1 MEVNILKIDK
11 KLLFSSLFIILL
23 LAVGAVSA
31 SDSDDIL
38 SASVASS
45 DIDELAIDAEIDN
58 ANSDVNDKLNNVLVN
73 SEENDDVST
82 INPNNEEI
90 NDNISSENNVSGS
103 VETIVTAHESSYGE
117 DILGN
122 PATVNIQN
130 IINNPNIASIP
141 GFQGIIDTLNGIGN
155 KNGFDVQKMVDLL
168 KNLGNNYNVNIPAI
182 TDALNEISKKYN
194 VNPSNLIAALNEL
207 EANYNLN
214 AKDIVDSLNTFASDN
229 LNVAQVINALT
240 DISDKYNI
248 GLSDLIGTLDDLDGK
263 YNLDPSA
270 VIAALITLNN
280 NPDLNVKD
288 VVDALNSISG
298 LYGFEVPNFIADL
311 GNLAEKYNF
320 DVADLT
326 DALNGLADINNM
338 NIPDLADALRGLAEK
353 YSFDAFDLASAL
365 SGISGKYNLN
375 VSQLAGVLDNLA
387 DKYDLNV
394 SDLAATLNALAEKYS
409 FDASDLA
416 ALSNLAKKYNFD
428 VADLAAALS
437 DLAGKYN
444 FDVADLVGVLDNLAG
459 KYNVSDLIVA
469 LSTLAEKYNLDV
481 SQIENA
487 LKDILDSI
495 SSDEPKLN
503 SLFIAPTRI
512 ISVANGISGYDYKF
526 ILKDE
531 YGLPIANRDVMV
543 VFNGK
548 TQTVKTDKDGW
559 GTVTIHG
566 NTAGE
571 YIMLLTFM
579 GDKNNNPS
587 YKTATIKL
595 IKEKTMFIAPDRA
608 VYVQQM
614 ARGYKY
620 SAILKDQNG
629 NPLANKKV
637 LFIIDG
643 KKVVGVTDEK
653 GWATVTLNAVT
664 VGAQTLTIKFAGTA
678 TCYYETSL
686 TRTIKIVRE
695 QSRLTV
701 PDKVYSASSNA
712 KKVTATL
719 LSKSGNPI
727 YGAKVFLN
735 VDGKTYV
742 AVTNNLGIATF
753 SINLA
758 KIGVFTATTRFDDSR
773 FFAAT
778 ATKSKITIN

>member
-1 MEVNILKIDK
+1 MKIDK

-38 SASVASS
+38 SAPVASS

-90 NDNISSENNVSGS
+90 NDNVSSENNVSGS

-122 PATVNIQN
+122 PATLNIQN

-229 LNVAQVINALT
+229 LNAAQVINALT
-240 DISDKYNI
+240 DISNKYNI

-270 VIAALITLNN
+270 FIAALITLNN

-326 DALNGLADINNM
+326 DALRGLGDINNL
-338 NIPDLADALRGLAEK
+338 NVPDLAAALRDLAQK

-394 SDLAATLNALAEKYS
+394 SDLAAALNTLAEKYS

-416 ALSNLAKKYNFD
+416 ALSELAKKYNFD
-428 VADLAAALS
+428 VADLASALS

-444 FDVADLVGVLDNLAG
+444 FDVADLAGVLDNLAG

-469 LSTLAEKYNLDV
+469 LNTLAEKYNLDV

>member
-320 DVADLT
+320 DVADL
-326 DALNGLADINNM
+326 
-338 NIPDLADALRGLAEK
+338 
-353 YSFDAFDLASAL
+353 
-365 SGISGKYNLN
+365 
-375 VSQLAGVLDNLA
+375 
-387 DKYDLNV
+387 
-394 SDLAATLNALAEKYS
+394 
-409 FDASDLA
+409 
-416 ALSNLAKKYNFD
+416 
-428 VADLAAALS
+428 
-437 DLAGKYN
+437 
-444 FDVADLVGVLDNLAG
+444 VGVLDNLAG

-643 KKVVGVTDEK
+643 KKVVGMTDEK

>member
-1 MEVNILKIDK
+1 M
-11 KLLFSSLFIILL
+11 
-23 LAVGAVSA
+23 
-31 SDSDDIL
+31 
-38 SASVASS
+38 
-45 DIDELAIDAEIDN
+45 
-58 ANSDVNDKLNNVLVN
+58 
-73 SEENDDVST
+73 
-82 INPNNEEI
+82 
-90 NDNISSENNVSGS
+90 
-103 VETIVTAHESSYGE
+103 
-117 DILGN
+117 
-122 PATVNIQN
+122 
-130 IINNPNIASIP
+130 
-141 GFQGIIDTLNGIGN
+141 
-155 KNGFDVQKMVDLL
+155 
-168 KNLGNNYNVNIPAI
+168 
-182 TDALNEISKKYN
+182 
-194 VNPSNLIAALNEL
+194 
-207 EANYNLN
+207 
-214 AKDIVDSLNTFASDN
+214 
-229 LNVAQVINALT
+229 
-240 DISDKYNI
+240 
-248 GLSDLIGTLDDLDGK
+248 
-263 YNLDPSA
+263 
-270 VIAALITLNN
+270 
-280 NPDLNVKD
+280 
-288 VVDALNSISG
+288 
-298 LYGFEVPNFIADL
+298 
-311 GNLAEKYNF
+311 
-320 DVADLT
+320 
-326 DALNGLADINNM
+326 
-338 NIPDLADALRGLAEK
+338 
-353 YSFDAFDLASAL
+353 
-365 SGISGKYNLN
+365 
-375 VSQLAGVLDNLA
+375 
-387 DKYDLNV
+387 
-394 SDLAATLNALAEKYS
+394 
-409 FDASDLA
+409 
-416 ALSNLAKKYNFD
+416 
-428 VADLAAALS
+428 
-437 DLAGKYN
+437 
-444 FDVADLVGVLDNLAG
+444 
-459 KYNVSDLIVA
+459 SDLIVA
-469 LSTLAEKYNLDV
+469 LSTVAEKYNLDV

-487 LKDILDSI
+487 LIDILDSI

>member
-1 MEVNILKIDK
+1 MKIDK

-38 SASVASS
+38 SAPVASS

-90 NDNISSENNVSGS
+90 NDNVSSENNVSGS

-122 PATVNIQN
+122 PATLNIQN

-229 LNVAQVINALT
+229 LNAAQVINALT
-240 DISDKYNI
+240 DISNKYNI

-270 VIAALITLNN
+270 FIAALITLNN

-320 DVADLT
+320 DVSDLT
-326 DALNGLADINNM
+326 DALRGLGDINNL
-338 NIPDLADALRGLAEK
+338 NVPDLAAALRDLAQK

-394 SDLAATLNALAEKYS
+394 SDLAAALNTLAEKYS

-416 ALSNLAKKYNFD
+416 ALSELAKKYNFD
-428 VADLAAALS
+428 VADLASALS

-444 FDVADLVGVLDNLAG
+444 FDVADLAGVLDNLAG

-469 LSTLAEKYNLDV
+469 LNTLAEKYNLDV

-531 YGLPIANRDVMV
+531 YGLPIANRNVMV